1 MSMIHFNYIFV
12 DSPTTHIQSSWLH
25 PKDQQGTHYSSS
37 KYWCDL
43 ARTLER
49 GYFDGIFFADILS
62 VEEEFAL
69 DIIAFGVHG
78 RSLYE
83 GIARPERNALIGV
96 ALIPPDFTGDDHH
109 QVHRVALVHRR
120 GRRHF

>member
-1 MSMIHFNYIFV
+1 MIHFNYIFI

-25 PKDQQGTHYSSS
+25 PEDQQATRYSSS
-37 KYWCDL
+37 RYWCDI

-69 DIIAFGVHG
+69 DIIAFGGGIPRHDQPRKDKVPYPG
-78 RSLYE
+78 SPTRAWSLV
-83 GIARPERNALIGV
+83 G
-96 ALIPPDFTGDDHH
+96 
-109 QVHRVALVHRR
+109 
-120 GRRHF
+120 